1 MFLVV
6 LSTIA
11 MFLVWGGIVVCSVLN
26 SHDIVHAI
34 TESVASIPTADVIA
48 PTLFNG
54 VLLQ

>member
-1 MFLVV
+1 
-6 LSTIA
+6 
-11 MFLVWGGIVVCSVLN
+11 MFLVWGGIVVRSVLN

-34 TESVASIPTADVIA
+34 TESVASIPTEDVIA